1 MCVITETNAGGL
13 IDLAHPPVP
22 LLGFAAFS
30 GTGKTTLLKRLIP
43 LLKARG
49 LQVGVIKHSHHRFE
63 IDKPGKD
70 SFELRAAGANP
81 VMLSS
86 SRRRAMIQELEQE
99 REPRLAEELTH
110 FDLTGRDLILVE
122 GFKYERFTK
131 MELHRPALGH
141 PLLFPDDDSI
151 IAIASDADLAVQPPI
166 PRFDLNRPELIA
178 SFIHDEFLS
187 RYA

>member
-1 MCVITETNAGGL
+1 M

-22 LLGFAAFS
+22 LLGFAACS
-30 GTGKTTLLKRLIP
+30 GTGKTTLLKALIP

-49 LQVGVIKHSHHRFE
+49 LKVGAIKHSHHRFE

-86 SRRRAMIQELEQE
+86 SWRRAIIEELEEE
-99 REPRLAEELTH
+99 REPHLAEELTH
-110 FDLTGRDLILVE
+110 LDLTGRHLILVE
-122 GFKYERFTK
+122 GFKQENFPK

-151 IAIASDADLAVQPPI
+151 IAIATDAALSVPPPI
-166 PRFDLNRPELIA
+166 PQFDLNRPELIA
-178 SFIHDEFLS
+178 SFIENEFLG
-187 RYA
+187 RHG